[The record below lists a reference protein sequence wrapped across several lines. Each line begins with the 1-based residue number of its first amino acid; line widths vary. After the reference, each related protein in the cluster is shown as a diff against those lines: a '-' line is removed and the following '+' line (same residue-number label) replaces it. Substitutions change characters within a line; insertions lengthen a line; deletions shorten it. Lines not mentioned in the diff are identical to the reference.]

1 MVHRCTWGIRR
12 WTWLGTA
19 MVSGEDFFPVFI
31 SPIHGFHVL
40 SKNCFMV
47 LRTGHPHC
55 HVLNVLS
62 KNCLKWCFMVLVI
75 PCHGNPTMM
84 KIDQN
89 GENYRKCSLD
99 ICSVYLHFFLC
110 VQHCAKTWHVLKF
123 SKNWKW
129 LMWFIP
135 SGKLTVCYRK
145 WS

>member
-1 MVHRCTWGIRR
+1 MVLRTGHPHWHV
-12 WTWLGTA
+12 LN
-19 MVSGEDFFPVFI
+19 
-31 SPIHGFHVL
+31 VL

-47 LRTGHPHC
+47 LRTGHPHW

-99 ICSVYLHFFLC
+99 ICSVYLHFFYVFSIAPKLDMFSSSQRTKNGWC
-110 VQHCAKTWHVLKF
+110 GLYPLVNVYSLLSKMVIDILWVF
-123 SKNWKW
+123 PSKNGGS
-129 LMWFIP
+129 LSIVF
-135 SGKLTVCYRK
+135 
-145 WS
+145 WSW